1 MRQLI
6 IVLAVSLMLLS
17 ACKNSEKTNQKNGN
31 VITTDITN
39 FWNAYDQ
46 IIKTQDSVLQYKY
59 LDSLYLDKGTAGLE
73 GMIKARSYT
82 AEEYI
87 NAINNY
93 PEFWNSIRENTL
105 QADNV
110 SSQLQDGI

>member
-1 MRQLI
+1 M
-6 IVLAVSLMLLS
+6 LS

-46 IIKTQDSVLQYKY
+46 IITTQDSVLQYKY

-73 GMIKARSYT
+73 VIQQKNISMLLTI
-82 AEEYI
+82 I
-87 NAINNY
+87 LN
-93 PEFWNSIRENTL
+93 F
-105 QADNV
+105 
-110 SSQLQDGI
+110 GIQ